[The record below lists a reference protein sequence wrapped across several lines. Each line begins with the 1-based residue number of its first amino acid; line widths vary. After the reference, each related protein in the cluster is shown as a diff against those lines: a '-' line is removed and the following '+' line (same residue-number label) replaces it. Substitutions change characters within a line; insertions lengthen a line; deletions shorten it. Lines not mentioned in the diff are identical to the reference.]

1 MLKNINIPFIKY
13 RYFFIAISVALFVGS
28 IVVIF
33 AKGFN
38 YGIDF
43 EGGAKIAY
51 QFKNPVT
58 EGEVRKALEGTPYA
72 SASVVRFGEKK
83 EKRMSIKVSLPEEH
97 AKIGEGITAALE
109 AKFGKGEVMAE
120 AEETVGPKVGQE
132 MRKKALLTIIFS
144 WAMMLIYIGY
154 RFDFLFGPG
163 ALLALVHDT
172 VITLGIFALM
182 GKEVNLT
189 ILAAILTI
197 IGFSINDT
205 IVVFD
210 RIRERKDRISRN
222 TINDV
227 VNGAINSTLSRTMI
241 TSVTLLFVV
250 VVLFFKGG
258 GTLHDFAFAMIVGVF
273 VGTYSS
279 IFIAAP
285 SYIGMYDLWPNI
297 KKLWTK

>member
-210 RIRERKDRISRN
+210 RIRENLAKIRERELR
-222 TINDV
+222 TV
-227 VNGAINSTLSRTMI
+227 VNKSINETLGRTII
-241 TSVTLLFVV
+241 TSVTTALSILPILFITR
-250 VVLFFKGG
+250 
-258 GTLHDFAFAMIVGVF
+258 GTIQNFALALMIGIF
-273 VGTYSS
+273 IGTYST
-279 IFIAAP
+279 IFIASPIA
-285 SYIGMYDLWPNI
+285 LWVDKRFYQ
-297 KKLWTK
+297 KKSRR